1 MSKKIIPVILCGGT
15 GTRLWPLSRKTFPK
29 QFLPLDS
36 EENKSLLQQTVERI
50 KYSNKFDEP
59 ILICNEDHRFIVAEQ
74 MREID
79 VIPKG
84 VILEPFN
91 KNTAPAITL
100 ATYFSLEKEEN
111 PSLLILSS
119 DHVIKEIS
127 KFIELIEC
135 SEKYVEENRIVT
147 YGVIPTSPEIG
158 YGYIESENPLNNA
171 SPRGEKILR
180 FIEKPNL
187 EKAKKLLTNKC
198 FSWNSGIFIFK
209 ANKIIDEINKFNPK
223 IINSCK
229 KAILDSKKDLD
240 FIRIN
245 KDAYENCPNISI
257 DYAVMER
264 TSSGRVLP
272 LNVGWNDIGSWNT
285 IWENS
290 QKDKH
295 GNVLKGNIHI
305 KETNNSYFQSD
316 KKLLVGIGINNLV
329 VVETNDA
336 TLVADKSKS
345 QEVKNIVDELSKK
358 GIAQATE
365 NMQVYRPWGNYI
377 SLNEDKNWKVK
388 IITVKPQQSLSLQK
402 HNFRAEHWVV
412 VGGEAT
418 VQIGNKETSLIEN
431 QSIFIPVG
439 IKHRLSNKRD
449 EPLILIEVQTGSY
462 LGEDDIIRFE
472 DKYGRALQNL

>member
-15 GTRLWPLSRKTFPK
+15 GTRLWPLSRKSFPK

-50 KYSNKFDEP
+50 KYSNKFDKP
-59 ILICNEDHRFIVAEQ
+59 ILICNEEHRFIVAEQ

-111 PSLLILSS
+111 PLLLILSS
-119 DHVIKEIS
+119 DHVIKKIS

-135 SEKYVEENRIVT
+135 GEKYVEENKIVT
-147 YGVIPTSPEIG
+147 FGVIPTSPETG
-158 YGYIESENPLNNA
+158 YGYIQSENPLNYA

-187 EKAKKLLTNKC
+187 EKAKKLLSNKS
-198 FSWNSGIFIFK
+198 FSWNSGILIFK
-209 ANKIIDEINKFNPK
+209 ATKIIDEINKFNPK

-245 KDAYENCPNISI
+245 KDAYKNCPNISI

-264 TSSGRVLP
+264 TSSGTVLP

-290 QKDKH
+290 QKDNY
-295 GNVLKGNIHI
+295 GNALKGNILI
-305 KETNNSYFQSD
+305 KETSNSYFQSE

-336 TLVADKSKS
+336 TLVADKSKC
-345 QEVKNIVDELSKK
+345 QEVKNIVEELSKK
-358 GIAQATE
+358 GMAQATE
-365 NMQVYRPWGNYI
+365 NMQVFRPWGNYI

-388 IITVKPQQSLSLQK
+388 IITVNSKQSLSLQK

-412 VGGEAT
+412 VRGEAT
-418 VQIGNKETSLIEN
+418 VQIGNKEISLIEN
-431 QSIFIPVG
+431 QSIYIPVG
-439 IKHRLSNKRD
+439 SKHRLSNKRD